1 LVLKTKILKLRIY
14 FSFIVLRRKKV
25 ENTTFLLE
33 NESSNVI
40 ENTTFSLENEDSN
53 VIENIIETEINV
65 ITSKTSATDQAEMYF
80 LQKEIE
86 NMKKEKLFLKN
97 HPFGYHSLESD
108 NKLFEF
114 YCGISKSMFLII
126 VDLCSKVNFSYYY
139 SWNVEKFC
147 LKDQILMT
155 LIKLRL
161 NLAYPDLAFRFKT
174 SESTIGNII
183 LTLISV
189 LHEILYVNLMNTVPS
204 QNKNRFCLPECFNNF
219 QNCRITLDCTE
230 ISCDIPKSL
239 LDQKLTYSSYKHKNT
254 LKGLIGVAPNG
265 VITYAS
271 KLYPGSTSDK
281 KIVGHCGV
289 LNILHP
295 GDLVLADKGFLI
307 SDLMPPE
314 TFLNIPP
321 FLMSPQFTPS
331 EVLKTKSIARARIH
345 VERVMVRLKK
355 FKILTHIPKA
365 LYTKSSLVFQLCAA
379 LVNFQNPLIKEVEH
393 LYTKNDN
400 IQK

>member
-1 LVLKTKILKLRIY
+1 
-14 FSFIVLRRKKV
+14 
-25 ENTTFLLE
+25 
-33 NESSNVI
+33 
-40 ENTTFSLENEDSN
+40 
-53 VIENIIETEINV
+53 
-65 ITSKTSATDQAEMYF
+65 MCF

-86 NMKKEKLFLKN
+86 NLKKENLFLKN

-108 NKLFEF
+108 DKLFEF
-114 YCGISKSMFLII
+114 YCGVSKSMFDII

-139 SWNVEKFC
+139 SWNVAKFC

-155 LIKLRL
+155 FIKLRL

-204 QNKNRFCLPECFNNF
+204 QNKNQNCLPQCFNNF

-254 LKGLIGVAPNG
+254 LKGLIGVALNG

-393 LYTKNDN
+393 LYINNDN
-400 IQK
+400 TKT